1 MALIF
6 DSLNGILTNGMM
18 SPAGCNLII
27 SQFNLGKQ
35 CGTQPSP
42 LITDTVYAGGGGSYP
57 MAPGEIKDFYKVV
70 TPREGMVVQ
79 NNFVLFKPK
88 ETTYSFKVDMG
99 DDNVYND
106 SVSVLSLDTTEPKIV
121 GISNNSHK
129 VSVSNLNKATN
140 KFRITGINK
149 KGNKDE

>member
-1 MALIF
+1 
-6 DSLNGILTNGMM
+6 
-18 SPAGCNLII
+18 
-27 SQFNLGKQ
+27 
-35 CGTQPSP
+35 
-42 LITDTVYAGGGGSYP
+42 
-57 MAPGEIKDFYKVV
+57 
-70 TPREGMVVQ
+70 
-79 NNFVLFKPK
+79 
-88 ETTYSFKVDMG
+88 MG